1 MPAADRVAF
10 PAAQRRER
18 PRRMSANGTLPKS
31 LNKRSMSDDGRIP
44 DVANA
49 VLLLPITRIVGSNGF
64 HSITSVVSSVGSLA
78 ANQLADFGLCAN
90 GASAPLLFGR
100 VSPFPDIVRPAR
112 LLYPILRRAQLMQK
126 TSARRSSAYLLIFL
140 GNDSGSLHHL
150 KNSRS
155 CCVELINARLRC

>member
-31 LNKRSMSDDGRIP
+31 LNKRSISDDGRIP

-126 TSARRSSAYLLIFL
+126 PLRAVPARTS
-140 GNDSGSLHHL
+140 
-150 KNSRS
+150 
-155 CCVELINARLRC
+155 